1 MGEVASFLGLGER
14 RFLPYGPEERGF
26 RPQGLRE
33 RSFLSKKLR
42 SWSCI
47 FLTYAKQQAIK
58 ILQRKPTAVWDKQQV
73 VHNIPILEKKRT

>member
-14 RFLPYGPEERGF
+14 RFLPYGPEERWF

-33 RSFLSKKLR
+33 TSFLAKKLR

-47 FLTYAKQQAIK
+47 FFDLCKTTSDQ
-58 ILQRKPTAVWDKQQV
+58 
-73 VHNIPILEKKRT
+73 NSSKKADSRLG